1 MKKKLSENTRITFNN
16 KNGLDWVAADNPV
29 VVKIIL
35 MQFRC
40 SRKKFKAAWNSILQ
54 WTILPLFYR
63 SCRDKNIRKVYVALD
78 FTCTYSM
85 IEKKRLA
92 EYFYENSNLDA
103 QSLELQKL
111 PGLKRSL

>member
-40 SRKKFKAAWNSILQ
+40 SRKKFKAA
-54 WTILPLFYR
+54 
-63 SCRDKNIRKVYVALD
+63 
-78 FTCTYSM
+78 
-85 IEKKRLA
+85 
-92 EYFYENSNLDA
+92 
-103 QSLELQKL
+103 
-111 PGLKRSL
+111 